1 MTIHCNGYS
10 LEKPKKLAWKESYQW
25 WKLILGALALGLMG
39 YQTYLLYLISQ
50 K

>member
-1 MTIHCNGYS
+1 MKWNEQH
-10 LEKPKKLAWKESYQW
+10 QW
-25 WKLILGALALGLMG
+25 LKLILGALALGLMI